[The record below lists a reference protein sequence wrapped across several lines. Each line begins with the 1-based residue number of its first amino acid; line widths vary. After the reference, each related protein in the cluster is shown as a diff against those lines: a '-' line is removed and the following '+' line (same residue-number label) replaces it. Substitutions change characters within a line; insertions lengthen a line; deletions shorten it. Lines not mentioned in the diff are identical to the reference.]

1 MMSWKYF
8 ILNSNKKYVIYL
20 ALITLVSLA
29 FKLYTVDF
37 SLPVNSDN
45 LSYTL
50 HAISIS
56 HENFVQNSQRGSGW
70 PIFSSIFISFI
81 NSDNLIDYSV
91 VMRVLSLSIS
101 TLTIIPVYLLGKKF
115 FNEKYS
121 IVMAS
126 LFAFE
131 PHLNFNSG
139 FGLSEPLF
147 NLIIICAFYFILKNN
162 TRYIF
167 LSFLLAGLSWWVRLN
182 GFMILI
188 AFTIIFFINFRKS
201 TNYLRNYG
209 ICVVIFLLIVS
220 PMLIQRYEQF
230 DNPFYV
236 WFTENIFAGS
246 YVASLSENVETT
258 NIGPLNYIE
267 ENGISSFLQKFVIT
281 GIYNILITIA
291 KLTFPYLLVL
301 IPLGMFLSFRKYD
314 QNKRFIR
321 ANWVVILVTTI
332 VFIIPFSVVAEKR
345 YIYHLFPFLIIF
357 ATITIQKVT
366 DYGIGGFSF
375 SHKQKNL
382 FLIIVIG
389 LVIIISG
396 LSVIK
401 YGKPDLVLEDE
412 KIEFATYVLEN
423 LNGKMLNDP
432 SPTFEY
438 FNYVK
443 ANQPEIIKNIKIV
456 NKQDS
461 DTFVNSLNSNVTT
474 IYINGTSLSEIISN
488 GEQYDLKYIASAESG
503 NVFYPFLDDVYKNEK
518 NFLYLIKVFDSNDSG
533 FTKLKV
539 KVFQIDY
546 QKFHSLN

>member
-1 MMSWKYF
+1 MISWKYF
-8 ILNSNKKYVIYL
+8 FLNSNKRYVIYL
-20 ALITLVSLA
+20 ALIILASLA

-56 HENFVQNSQRGSGW
+56 HENFAQNPQRGSGW
-70 PIFSSIFISFI
+70 PIFSSIFMAFT
-81 NSDNLIDYSV
+81 NSDNLIDYSIII
-91 VMRVLSLSIS
+91 RTLSLSIS

-126 LFAFE
+126 FFAFE
-131 PHLNFNSG
+131 PHLNFISG
-139 FGLSEPLF
+139 VGLAEPLF
-147 NLIIICAFYFILKNN
+147 NLIIICAFYFILENK
-162 TRYIF
+162 TRYVF
-167 LSFLLAGLSWWVRLN
+167 LSFLLVGLSWWVRLN
-182 GFMILI
+182 GWMMLI

-201 TNYLRNYG
+201 TNYLLKYG
-209 ICVVIFLLIVS
+209 ICVVICILIVS
-220 PMLIQRYEQF
+220 PMLLQRYEQF

-236 WFTENIFAGS
+236 YFTQNIFAGS
-246 YVASLSENVETT
+246 YLASLSENIENTSA
-258 NIGPLNYIE
+258 INYIE
-267 ENGISSFLQKFVIT
+267 NNGIALFFQNFVIV

-301 IPLGMFLSFRKYD
+301 IPLGMFLSFRKCD
-314 QNKRFIR
+314 QNKTFIR

-332 VFIIPFSVVAEKR
+332 VFIIPFAVVGEKR

-357 ATITIQKVT
+357 ATITIQRVT

-382 FLIIVIG
+382 FLIIIIG
-389 LVIIISG
+389 IVIISSG

-401 YGKPDLVLEDE
+401 YGQPDLVLENE
-412 KIEFATYVLEN
+412 KIKFATYVLEN
-423 LNGKMLNDP
+423 LNGKMLDDP

-438 FNYVK
+438 FQYVK
-443 ANQPEIIKNIKIV
+443 ANKPDIIRNIEIVNNLNPNDALLYSLDSNITKIYIDGTSLPEII
-456 NKQDS
+456 S
-461 DTFVNSLNSNVTT
+461 R
-474 IYINGTSLSEIISN
+474 
-488 GEQYDLKYIASAESG
+488 GEQYNLKYISSTENG

-518 NFLYLIKVFDSNDSG
+518 DFPYLIKVFDSDDSG

-539 KVFQIDY
+539 KVFEINY
-546 QKFHSLN
+546 QNFHSLN